1 MDVRRIVWG
10 VCGLASIA
18 ACRRGDTDATR
29 YQGVSEYDERE
40 LAFEVQG
47 RLIEVPVVEGN
58 VVRAGDLIARLDES
72 LQKSARDARAAEAQ
86 ATRDQ
91 LSLLRSGARAEDI
104 RAMQAQV
111 RAARAS
117 ETLLETNLERTRKL
131 FAGNA
136 VPAASVD
143 DIQAQLDRAVAQRQ
157 GLEQNLRAL
166 ERGARPQELESAL
179 HRLEAAESAEKLEE
193 ERLRR
198 HALRAD
204 QPGEV
209 LEVHLKVGE
218 MAPVGVPVVTVA
230 DTDRPFCDV
239 FVPQAQV
246 ARIRVGAAARTRVD
260 GVPQDVPGHVER
272 LERRTE
278 FTPRYLFSRGE
289 RTNLVVR
296 VRVRIDDARH
306 QLHAGIPAFVRIDQG
321 PDTAGVPA
329 SVGSMP

>member
-1 MDVRRIVWG
+1 MWG
-10 VCGLASIA
+10 ICALAASA
-18 ACRRGDTDATR
+18 ACRRSDTDASR
-29 YQGVSEYDERE
+29 YQGVIEYDERD

-47 RLIEVPVVEGN
+47 RLIEVPVVEGL
-58 VVRAGDLIARLDES
+58 VVRAGDLMARLDDS
-72 LQKSARDARAAEAQ
+72 LQRSARDARAAEAQ

-117 ETLLETNLERTRKL
+117 EALVETNLGRTRKL

-143 DIQAQLDRAVAQRQ
+143 DLQAQLDRAVAQRQ

-179 HRLEAAESAEKLEE
+179 HRLEAAESAEKLEQ

-198 HALRAD
+198 HSLRAD

-209 LEVHLKVGE
+209 LQVHLKVGE

-230 DTDRPFCDV
+230 DTNHPFCDV
-239 FVPQAQV
+239 FVPQADV
-246 ARIRVGAAARTRVD
+246 ARIRVGAAAHTRVD
-260 GVPQDVPGHVER
+260 GVTHDVPGHVER

-296 VRVRIDDARH
+296 VRVRIDDARRE
-306 QLHAGIPAFVRIDQG
+306 LHAGIPAFVRIDQG
-321 PDTAGVPA
+321 PEAAGPAVP
-329 SVGSMP
+329 VGSAP